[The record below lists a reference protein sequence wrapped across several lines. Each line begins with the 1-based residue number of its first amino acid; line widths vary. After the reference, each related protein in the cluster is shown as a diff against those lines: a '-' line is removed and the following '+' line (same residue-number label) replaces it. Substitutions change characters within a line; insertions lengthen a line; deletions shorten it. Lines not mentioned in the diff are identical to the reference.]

1 MPDVQNFTFKKS
13 ERLCSKIEID
23 RLFGG
28 GSKSMSA
35 FPVRVVFRLD
45 DAEELNVAVLVSVSK
60 KRFHRAVKRNLVK
73 RQIRE
78 AYRKN
83 KSMLWDAL
91 EGHSKALSLAFIW
104 LDDKIYESAEVEIKV
119 ANLLQR
125 IREKLPELILRK
137 GNRNEEG
144 D

>member
-1 MPDVQNFTFKKS
+1 MPDVQQFTFRKP
-13 ERLCSKIEID
+13 ERLSSKIEID
-23 RLFGG
+23 RLFNG

-45 DAEELNVAVLVSVSK
+45 DAQERNVAVLVSVSK
-60 KRFHRAVKRNLVK
+60 KRFHRAVKRNRVK

-83 KSMLWDAL
+83 KYMLWDAL

-104 LDDKIYESAEVEIKV
+104 LDDQLHDSSNVEKKV
-119 ANLLQR
+119 VNLLQR
-125 IREKLPELILRK
+125 VAEKLPALLTEPK
-137 GNRNEEG
+137 AEDETV

>member
-1 MPDVQNFTFKKS
+1 MPDVQSFTFKKS

-45 DAEELNVAVLVSVSK
+45 DAEKLNVAVLVSVSK

-83 KSMLWDAL
+83 KSMLWNAL

-104 LDDKIYESAEVEIKV
+104 LDDEVHESAEVEKRV
-119 ANLLQR
+119 VNLLQR
-125 IREKLPELILRK
+125 LKERLPEMLLGK
-137 GNRNEEG
+137 GNGNEEG